1 MGIAIAWRRGDNL
14 PTLHRLRELAGRGRR
29 RGRRRGREPRGRA
42 GGLTS
47 PAPKASSG
55 PGASGTADTR
65 SRVSAVA
72 SSPDAPP
79 GAGVRALRLVVVGG
93 VLGVPAALL
102 AAVFLAVVHELEHW
116 LWTDLPHDLGTKT
129 PPWYLVIGLP
139 VVGAAVCVLAR
150 SLLPG
155 DGGRSPL
162 KGIAGGGPTPLK
174 YAPGIALA
182 ALGTLS
188 FGAVLG
194 PEGPL
199 IALGSV
205 AGLAVATLAGAGQKE
220 SAVLAGA
227 GSFAAIAALFGG
239 PIVGGLMMVEGGVG
253 LGAALIP
260 TLIPGFVAAASGY
273 VLFIGLGSWG
283 GLSSQAITVPGLP
296 LYQGTHV
303 LDLLVGIGVGVA
315 AGLVVSFVRRYAG
328 AVEVHGPEAAEHAGD
343 AAARWTRRRAAR
355 PDRAV
360 ARGELAGRA
369 VLGPVRDPRPDRPDL
384 DQDRADPAGGEGDR
398 LFDQHGVR
406 LPWRAGVPGDLPRRR
421 AGHAVRGLVRNLADA
436 RGRRRHRRRHDR
448 DDPADADSDR
458 VLGAARR
465 AQRRGHGLGRGACVR
480 GGVADGGGAGP
491 AGWRPVGGA

>member
-1 MGIAIAWRRGDNL
+1 
-14 PTLHRLRELAGRGRR
+14 
-29 RGRRRGREPRGRA
+29 
-42 GGLTS
+42 
-47 PAPKASSG
+47 
-55 PGASGTADTR
+55 
-65 SRVSAVA
+65 
-72 SSPDAPP
+72 
-79 GAGVRALRLVVVGG
+79 VGG

-102 AAVFLAVVHELEHW
+102 AAVFLAIVHELEHW
-116 LWTDLPHDLGTKT
+116 LWTDLPHDIGTKT

-139 VVGAAVCVLAR
+139 VVGAAVCVVAR

-155 DGGRSPL
+155 DGGRTPL
-162 KGIAGGGPTPLK
+162 QGLSGPPTPIK

-205 AGLAVATLAGAGQKE
+205 AGLAVATLARAGQKE

-260 TLIPGFVAAASGY
+260 TLLPGFVAAASGY

-303 LDLLVGIGVGVA
+303 LDLLVGIAVGVCA
-315 AGLVVSFVRRYAG
+315 ALVVSTVRRYAG
-328 AVEVHGPEAAEHAGD
+328 VLEKRGPRRMSMPAVLLLGGLAVGLVAQIAHWLGANSQDVLFSGQSGIPDLIAQTSTKVVLVLLVAKAIGYAISMGCGFRGGPVFPAIFLGVALATLTEIWFGVSPTLAVAVGTAAGMTATTRLMLTPIVFSALLVGHNGAD
-343 AAARWTRRRAAR
+343 TVSAAVLASAAAWLT
-355 PDRAV
+355 
-360 ARGELAGRA
+360 LA
-369 VLGPVRDPRPDRPDL
+369 LT
-384 DQDRADPAGGEGDR
+384 
-398 LFDQHGVR
+398 
-406 LPWRAGVPGDLPRRR
+406 
-421 AGHAVRGLVRNLADA
+421 
-436 RGRRRHRRRHDR
+436 
-448 DDPADADSDR
+448 
-458 VLGAARR
+458 ARR
-465 AQRRGHGLGRGACVR
+465 P
-480 GGVADGGGAGP
+480 GGGAQP
-491 AGWRPVGGA
+491 DAAE